1 MLHKNGKDI
10 PARRSGRPPRFDYA
24 EVISVALRSEI
35 RDYATAI
42 RMIANWTD
50 ASERTVINWLSGRT
64 GPSGLYLIRLLRKS
78 DEVLLTVLGLA
89 QRLELLERYYAGDSL
104 GALLPDARTGGDVA
118 GHREWAARHVPGRD
132 PDDPDRVPDATELNI
147 RQSWFLRQL
156 GSNPAIR
163 AADIAGFFGVS
174 LKTAKRDIAAL
185 KNKRLVGYH
194 GSARRGFYKHLILAG
209 RL

>member
-10 PARRSGRPPRFDYA
+10 PARKSGRPPRFDYA

-35 RDYATAI
+35 RDCATAI

-50 ASERTVINWLSGRT
+50 ASERTVISWLSGRT

-89 QRLELLERYYAGDSL
+89 QRPELLQRYYAEDNL
-104 GALLPDARTGGDVA
+104 GALLPDARA
-118 GHREWAARHVPGRD
+118 GADTARHRDRTAHHVPGRD
-132 PDDPDRVPDATELNI
+132 PDDPDHVPDEMPNLNI

-156 GSNPAIR
+156 GSNPGIR
-163 AADIAGFFGVS
+163 AVDIAGFFGVS
-174 LKTAKRDIAAL
+174 LKTAKRDIAVL
-185 KNKRLVGYH
+185 KEKKLVGYN
-194 GSARRGFYKHLILAG
+194 GSARMGFYKRLI
-209 RL
+209 